1 MALKDFRL
9 DGKVA
14 LITGG
19 NRGIGLAVAQLFGE
33 AGAKTVLTARRDNSE
48 GQALLTKAGYEFDF
62 VSADATD
69 PATPERLIEHTIKKY
84 GRIDIL
90 VNNAGV
96 AQGGETPDFT
106 DEMYEKIMSTNLTQL
121 FRFCRAVI
129 TPMRKQGDGGTI
141 LNVGSISGLVTNVPQ
156 DQVAYNASKA
166 AVHMLSKSLA
176 NELAPDNI
184 RVNALAPGYIETD
197 MTDVR
202 NTNKEWDAVWRA
214 NTPIGRYGIPEE
226 MANCILFL
234 CSPASSYVTGAVL
247 VADGGYTTR

>member
-1 MALKDFRL
+1 MALNDFRL

-19 NRGIGLAVAQLFGE
+19 NRGIGLAVAKLFGE
-33 AGAKTVLTARRDNSE
+33 AGAKSVLTARRDNPE
-48 GQALLTKAGYEFDF
+48 GEAELKAAGYEFDF
-62 VSADATD
+62 VSADARD
-69 PATPERLIEHTIKKY
+69 PETPEKLIAHTIEKY

-96 AQGGETPDFT
+96 AQHGDTPDFT
-106 DEMYEKIMSTNLTQL
+106 DELYEKIMSTNLTQL
-121 FRFCRAVI
+121 FRFCRSAI
-129 TPMRKQGDGGTI
+129 NPMRAQGGGVI
-141 LNVGSISGLVTNVPQ
+141 LNVGSISGVVTNVPQ
-156 DQVAYNASKA
+156 NQVAYNASKA
-166 AVHMLSKSLA
+166 GVHMLTKSLA

-197 MTDVR
+197 MTAVR
-202 NTNKEWDAVWRA
+202 ETNKEWDSVWRA
-214 NTPIGRYGIPEE
+214 ATPIGRYGLPEE

-247 VADGGYTTR
+247 IADGGYTTR

>member
-19 NRGIGLAVAQLFGE
+19 SRGIGLAVAQLFGE
-33 AGAKTVLTARRDNSE
+33 SGAKIVLTARNRNPE
-48 GQALLTKAGYEFDF
+48 GEALLKEAGYEFDF
-62 VSADATD
+62 VPADATD
-69 PATPERLIEHTIKKY
+69 PKTPEALIEHTIKTY

-96 AQGGETPDFT
+96 AQHGETPDFT

-129 TPMRKQGDGGTI
+129 TPMRKQGGGVI
-141 LNVGSISGLVTNVPQ
+141 LNVGSISGLITNIPQ

-176 NELAPDNI
+176 NELAGDNI

-197 MTDVR
+197 MTGVR
-202 NTNKEWDAVWRA
+202 NTNKEWDTIWRA
-214 NTPIGRYGIPEE
+214 NTPIGRYGMPEE